1 MNLTFLRYFICGF
14 LMGAADTVPGV
25 SGGTIAF
32 ITGIYKKL
40 LDAIQSVNGHFFRLL
55 FKGHIKEAFMLIPW
69 NFCIP
74 LVLGIGTAI
83 FSLAKVVVYLL
94 ATYPSLLWAFFF
106 GLILASL
113 FFLLQE
119 LKQAQGFALASVFLF
134 FCGVG
139 LALWLT
145 FAKPIPLSHS
155 PIILFGSGFI
165 AICAMILPG
174 ISGSFLLVLLGQYQ
188 FILQSVSTLQTDVL
202 MTFGAGALCG
212 LVSFSRLINFC
223 LEHYYRP
230 CLAFL
235 SGILAGSLIMLWPY
249 TQSAS
254 QSPMTLALITGLL
267 LLGISIPLVLQ
278 WIMIKRRQN

>member
-1 MNLTFLRYFICGF
+1 MQTSFLRYFICGF
-14 LMGAADTVPGV
+14 LMGTADTIPGV

-32 ITGIYKKL
+32 ITGIYKQL
-40 LDAIQSVNGHFFRLL
+40 LDAIQSVNGHFARLIFR
-55 FKGHIKEAFMLIPW
+55 GRIKEALSLIPW

-83 FSLAKVVVYLL
+83 FSLAKIVVYLL
-94 ATYPSLLWAFFF
+94 HTYPSFLWAFFF

-119 LKQAQGFALASVFLF
+119 LKQAQGFVVSSISLF
-134 FCGVG
+134 FCGIG

-145 FAKPIPLSHS
+145 FAEAMTLSHS
-155 PIILFGSGFI
+155 PIILFMSGFI

-188 FILQSVSTLQTDVL
+188 FVLQSISTLQFDVIA
-202 MTFGAGALCG
+202 TFGLGALCG
-212 LVSFSRLINFC
+212 LLSFSRLISYC
-223 LEHYYRP
+223 LEHYFRP

-235 SGILAGSLIMLWPY
+235 SGILAGSLVMLWPY
-249 TQSAS
+249 TECTS
-254 QSPMTLALITGLL
+254 QSPTTLMLITGLL
-267 LLGISIPLVLQ
+267 LLGLSIPLVLHR
-278 WIMIKRRQN
+278 IMLHKR